1 MKSTI
6 ETLKENLRKKSREN
20 REFEIRIRQEVTKEM
35 AQQLVKIQEEG
46 DERVIEAQVSRNSAR
61 LNDPMNDWTVCD
73 CISLKSNT
81 SDLSQNTA
89 EEMMEKRIELLQE
102 GYAAQNDRRAHRRR
116 REEEVETGKLT
127 TSMKQRLEEQQHRV
141 EALKTENSKLQ
152 FNLSTANTEIKQ
164 LKAQLSDGSG
174 KEGELAAEIKRVKAQ
189 LKEVI
194 YKTRTFSYPQLKEVF
209 YKTRTFSYPH
219 FCAFG
224 VL

>member
-20 REFEIRIRQEVTKEM
+20 RELEIRIRQEVTEEM
-35 AQQLVKIQEEG
+35 AQQLVKIQEEA
-46 DERVIEAQVSRNSAR
+46 DERVIEAQVSRNSSR
-61 LNDPMNDWTVCD
+61 LNDPMNNWTGCD

-102 GYAAQNDRRAHRRR
+102 GYAAQNDRRAHKRR

-127 TSMKQRLEEQQHRV
+127 TSMKQRLGEQQHRV
-141 EALKTENSKLQ
+141 EALQTENSKLQ

-174 KEGELAAEIKRVKAQ
+174 KEGELAAEIKRLKTQ

-194 YKTRTFSYPQLKEVF
+194 YKTRTN
-209 YKTRTFSYPH
+209 
-219 FCAFG
+219 FCTYG
-224 VL
+224 VQ